1 MQEIYGHCN
10 GPVVILHGGA
20 ASQDQKGPKHRE
32 ATDALRQIAQSAV
45 AAMEQGT
52 LALDVVVFC
61 LQEMEKNPLFNAGF
75 GSALQADGQVRV
87 TAALMDGPR
96 QVFSGVLSAQHVTH
110 PSLIARHLQG
120 CDSRVVTSPGAELLA
135 RQLGLP
141 VESQIT
147 PERLQRWVKARE
159 SAQPPKGFDTVG
171 CVIRTSSGEL
181 YAGTSTGGRGFEF
194 PGRVSDAATV
204 AGTYAS
210 LHAAISATGTG
221 EQIVDDALCARLE
234 TRCRDGLSL
243 EESSRRCFREAT
255 ERQHDYGWIAVSHHG
270 DWGLAHTTPAMTWA
284 VATTGQIVST
294 S

>member
-20 ASQDQKGPKHRE
+20 ASQDQQGPRHGE
-32 ATDALRQIAQSAV
+32 ATGALRRIAE
-45 AAMEQGT
+45 AATAGMAQGRS
-52 LALDVVVFC
+52 ALDTVVFC
-61 LQEMEKNPLFNAGF
+61 LQEMEKDPRFNAGF

-96 QVFSGVLSAQHVTH
+96 QVFSGVLSVQHVTH
-110 PSLIARHLQG
+110 PSLIARHLQNS
-120 CDSRVVTSPGAELLA
+120 DSRVVTNPGAELLA
-135 RQLGLP
+135 RELGLP

-147 PERLQRWVKARE
+147 PERLARWVKARE
-159 SAQPPKGFDTVG
+159 AGKSQGFDTVG
-171 CVIRTSSGEL
+171 CVVRTAAGEL

-210 LHAAISATGTG
+210 AHAAISATGTG

-243 EESSRRCFREAT
+243 EESSKRCFREAQA
-255 ERQHDYGWIAVSHHG
+255 RGHDYGWIAVSQNG
-270 DWGLAHTTPAMTWA
+270 DWGLAHTTPAMTWV
-284 VATTGQIVST
+284 VAAGGEIIRT